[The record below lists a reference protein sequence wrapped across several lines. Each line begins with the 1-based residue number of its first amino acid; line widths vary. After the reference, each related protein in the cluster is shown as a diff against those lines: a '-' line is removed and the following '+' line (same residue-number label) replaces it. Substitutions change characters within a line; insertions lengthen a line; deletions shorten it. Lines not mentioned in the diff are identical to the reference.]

1 MKYSYTRAIL
11 WLFIYLLLALIPMAI
26 AISGEVPQVR
36 SFWIEVGVAMGFIGL
51 AMFALQFLFSGR
63 FTSIAPTFGMDNI
76 LQFHKYIGIV
86 AFFFVLAHPITLI
99 IANPEFLEY
108 FNPRVNFLRAI
119 ALSFA
124 SLALIF
130 IMVTSLWRVTF
141 KLNYEKWRLI
151 HGFLALS
158 LVFIGVVHSLQ
169 VGHYLDELWKKI
181 ALATV
186 MGGSMYLVIH
196 TRIVRPWLS
205 KSKPY
210 KIVDV
215 QEERDECYTITMEPI
230 GHERMKF
237 IAGQFAWIT
246 INDSPFSL
254 QQHPFSFASGEED
267 KFLKFTAKESGDF
280 TSTWKSIE
288 KGTKA
293 FLEGPF
299 GSFTIVPE
307 KNLFLV
313 MGGIGVTPAMS
324 MLRTLKQRN
333 DKRKVI
339 LIYGSED
346 RENITFREELD
357 ELKNEL
363 NMDLVHILLEPDDD
377 WDGETG
383 YVDQDFLERFLPKNK
398 SEFIYFICGPGPLM
412 DITEISLRNLGIDWR
427 FIYSERFKIV

>member
-1 MKYSYTRAIL
+1 MKYSYRRAIL
-11 WLFIYLLLALIPMAI
+11 WLIIYILLALIPMAI
-26 AISGEVPQVR
+26 AIAGNVPRFR
-36 SFWIEVGVAMGFIGL
+36 SFWIEMGVALGFIGL

-63 FTSIAPTFGMDNI
+63 FTSIAPHFGMDNI
-76 LQFHKYIGIV
+76 LQFHKYIGIA
-86 AFFFVLAHPITLI
+86 AFFFVLAHPVTLI
-99 IANPEFLEY
+99 IADPEFLKY
-108 FNPRVNFLRAI
+108 FDPQVNFLRAI

-124 SLALIF
+124 TLALVF
-130 IMVTSLWRVTF
+130 ITITSIWRVTF
-141 KLNYEKWRLI
+141 KLNYEKWRLV

-169 VGHYLDELWKKI
+169 VGHYLDGLWKKI

-196 TRIVRPWLS
+196 TRIVRPWLN

-215 QEERDECYTITMEPI
+215 QEERDDCWTISLEPV

-254 QQHPFSFASGEED
+254 QQHPFSFASGEKD
-267 KFLKFTAKESGDF
+267 KYLKFTAKEMGDF
-280 TSTWKSIE
+280 TSSWSSLE

-299 GSFTIVPE
+299 GSFTIVPD

-324 MLRTLKQRN
+324 MLRTLKQSK
-333 DKRKVI
+333 DSRKVI

-346 RENITFREELD
+346 WENVTFREELE
-357 ELKNEL
+357 ELEKTL
-363 NMDLVHILLEPDDD
+363 NMDLVHILLEPYGD
-377 WDGETG
+377 WEGEEG
-383 YVDQDFLERFLPKNK
+383 KVDQDFLKKYMPEKK
-398 SEFIYFICGPGPLM
+398 DDFIYFICGPGPLM
-412 DITEISLRNLGIDWR
+412 DITEIALRNLGVDWR
-427 FIYSERFKIV
+427 LIYSERFEIV